1 MGAARSAGAANPS
14 PLRRAHQSLAV
25 LTVAAILLVGAASAL
40 ANAQPSPLVGLGFG
54 VIATLAV
61 AAVLLAARVTIALER
76 ARRRVL
82 PPAPARPVSAPV
94 MTRLVSR
101 TGLLPGRDRD

>member
-1 MGAARSAGAANPS
+1 
-14 PLRRAHQSLAV
+14 V